1 MLDQYNRET
10 SQIHAPAALI
20 QKTKEAM
27 RAEEERLRAEETP
40 LGDSYTIGN
49 SSAHRY
55 AAGISKDCEANA
67 AKRRSIFFYGRLR
80 KWTLPL
86 TAAAALVILVSVSAA
101 MRVVKSGGASSDMAA
116 EDKTEVGSPAADMTD
131 AGALA
136 DEALPA
142 EEMPD
147 VSVEAEAPA
156 EEMPDASVEAEVS
169 AEEMADA
176 SVEAEATAEEM
187 PDVSVEAEASAE
199 EMLDASAET
208 EASAGAA
215 SGGIT
220 EASEADTMAAPD
232 KAEFDDN
239 AAMTK
244 NEGAAQASEDT
255 WNEESKEENS
265 VVKPDEELTITE
277 VEKKP
282 SVYNSSEAERIPYQE
297 VIFYVVSGEDGEYSA
312 YARVDRNRYVISGKA
327 ADREE
332 FLEKAYELLTEESFY

>member
-27 RAEEERLRAEETP
+27 RAEEERLQAEETSR
-40 LGDSYTIGN
+40 GDSYAIGN

-55 AAGISKDCEANA
+55 EAGISKDCEAIA
-67 AKRRSIFFYGRLR
+67 AKKRSIFFYGRLR

-116 EDKTEVGSPAADMTD
+116 DMTEAD
-131 AGALA
+131 AGASA
-136 DEALPA
+136 GEALP
-142 EEMPD
+142 
-147 VSVEAEAPA
+147 
-156 EEMPDASVEAEVS
+156 
-169 AEEMADA
+169 
-176 SVEAEATAEEM
+176 AEEM

-199 EMLDASAET
+199 EMPDASAEAEASAEEMLDASAET
-208 EASAGAA
+208 A

-220 EASEADTMAAPD
+220 EASESDAMAASE
-232 KAEFDDN
+232 KAESDDN
-239 AAMTK
+239 SAITK
-244 NEGAAQASEDT
+244 NEGAALAPEDA
-255 WNEESKEENS
+255 WDAESKMENS

-297 VIFYVVSGEDGEYSA
+297 VVFYVVSEGDGAYSA
-312 YARVDRNRYVISGKA
+312 YARVNRNRYVISGMA

-332 FLEKAYELLTEESFY
+332 FLEKAYELLAEESFY

>member
-10 SQIHAPAALI
+10 SQIHAPADLI

-27 RAEEERLRAEETP
+27 RAEEERLQAEETP
-40 LGDSYTIGN
+40 RGDSYAIGN

-86 TAAAALVILVSVSAA
+86 TVAAALVILVSVSAA

-116 EDKTEVGSPAADMTD
+116 KDKTEASSPAADMTD

-156 EEMPDASVEAEVS
+156 EG
-169 AEEMADA
+169 
-176 SVEAEATAEEM
+176 M
-187 PDVSVEAEASAE
+187 PDVSVEAEESAEEMPDVNVEAEAPAEEMSDASAEAGAPAE
-199 EMLDASAET
+199 EMLDASVEAE
-208 EASAGAA
+208 ESAGAA

-220 EASEADTMAAPD
+220 EASESDAMEASEKADS
-232 KAEFDDN
+232 DDN
-239 AAMTK
+239 SAITK
-244 NEGAAQASEDT
+244 NEGAAQASEDA
-255 WNEESKEENS
+255 WDAESKMENS

-282 SVYNSSEAERIPYQE
+282 SVYNSSEAERISYQE
-297 VIFYVVSGEDGEYSA
+297 VIFYVVSEEDGAYSA
-312 YARVDRNRYVISGKA
+312 YARVNRSRYVISGKA

-332 FLEKAYELLTEESFY
+332 FLEKAYELLEEESFY

>member
-40 LGDSYTIGN
+40 LGDSYAIGN

-55 AAGISKDCEANA
+55 AAGISKDCEAIS
-67 AKRRSIFFYGRLR
+67 AKRRSIFSYGRFR
-80 KWTLPL
+80 KWALPL

-101 MRVVKSGGASSDMAA
+101 MRVVKSGGANSDMAA
-116 EDKTEVGSPAADMTD
+116 DMTEAD
-131 AGALA
+131 AGASA
-136 DEALPA
+136 GEALPA
-142 EEMPD
+142 EEMADASVEAEAPAEGMPGVSVEAEESAEGMPD

-156 EEMPDASVEAEVS
+156 EEM
-169 AEEMADA
+169 ADA
-176 SVEAEATAEEM
+176 SAEAEA
-187 PDVSVEAEASAE
+187 PAE

-208 EASAGAA
+208 A

-220 EASEADTMAAPD
+220 EASESDAMAAPE
-232 KAEFDDN
+232 KAESDDN
-239 AAMTK
+239 SVITK
-244 NEGAAQASEDT
+244 NEGAAQTPEDA
-255 WNEESKEENS
+255 WDAESKMENS

-297 VIFYVVSGEDGEYSA
+297 VIFYVVSGEDGAYSA
-312 YARVDRNRYVISGKA
+312 YVRVNRNRYVISGKA

-332 FLEKAYELLTEESFY
+332 FLEKAYELLAEESFY

>member
-40 LGDSYTIGN
+40 LGDSYAIGN

-55 AAGISKDCEANA
+55 AAGISKDCEVIS
-67 AKRRSIFFYGRLR
+67 AKKRSIFSYGRLR
-80 KWTLPL
+80 KWALPL

-116 EDKTEVGSPAADMTD
+116 DMTEAD
-131 AGALA
+131 AGASA

-147 VSVEAEAPA
+147 VSAEAGAPV
-156 EEMPDASVEAEVS
+156 EEMPDVSVEAG
-169 AEEMADA
+169 AP
-176 SVEAEATAEEM
+176 AEEM
-187 PDVSVEAEASAE
+187 PDVSVEAGAPVEEMPDVSVEAGAPAE

-220 EASEADTMAAPD
+220 EASESDAMAASE
-232 KAEFDDN
+232 KAESKDN
-239 AAMTK
+239 FAITK
-244 NEGAAQASEDT
+244 NEGAAQASENT
-255 WNEESKEENS
+255 LIEESKMENS

-282 SVYNSSEAERIPYQE
+282 SVYNSSEAERISYQE

-332 FLEKAYELLTEESFY
+332 FLEKAYELLEEESFY

>member
-27 RAEEERLRAEETP
+27 RAEEERLQAEETSR
-40 LGDSYTIGN
+40 GDSYAIGN

-55 AAGISKDCEANA
+55 AAGISKDCEVIS
-67 AKRRSIFFYGRLR
+67 AKKRSIFSYGRLR
-80 KWTLPL
+80 KWALPL

-116 EDKTEVGSPAADMTD
+116 DMTEAD
-131 AGALA
+131 AGASA

-142 EEMPD
+142 EEMAD
-147 VSVEAEAPA
+147 ASVEAPA
-156 EEMPDASVEAEVS
+156 EEMPDVSVEAEVS

-176 SVEAEATAEEM
+176 SAEAGAPVEEM
-187 PDVSVEAEASAE
+187 PDVSVEAGAPAE

-208 EASAGAA
+208 A

-220 EASEADTMAAPD
+220 EASESDAMAASE
-232 KAEFDDN
+232 KAESKDN
-239 AAMTK
+239 FAITK

-255 WNEESKEENS
+255 LIEESKMENS

-282 SVYNSSEAERIPYQE
+282 SVYNSSEAERISYQE
-297 VIFYVVSGEDGEYSA
+297 VIFYVVSEEDGAYSA
-312 YARVDRNRYVISGKA
+312 YARVNRSRYVISGKA

-332 FLEKAYELLTEESFY
+332 FLEKAYELLEEESFY